1 MTPRCLKCG
10 QSRTTN
16 ECEIKQ
22 RVEKPICINCNQ
34 VGHVAAYRG
43 CAEFPKLTTAH
54 KNRNNNFDSNKYL
67 VNSNISYAQK
77 ASATRANT
85 QDSEQQMSPP
95 AHRPAN
101 NVNNQSAASAST
113 CIESN
118 VNNPPTPSIS
128 GSDDLS
134 ELMTA
139 LKELR
144 KLMKEA
150 PQLIA
155 ALQAMKYTNNTA
167 DKLQL
172 LMHRRLVHQKTEQL
186 DSIVCRLED
195 KIINAK
201 ISTSNPVKEDYIY
214 HDSKLREL
222 NSERN
227 HARKTFQTYRD
238 PVLKRKPNKLNKQ
251 INRLDQKIETDDFT
265 NELLNVNATDDTVWK
280 YVTPFKKK
288 FKNIPSFY
296 GPAGIANTDLEK
308 ANFLAESLETQFTLN
323 NITNPDNEELVAD
336 SVMRFR
342 TEANSVC
349 KDFDPLLPSEVPDCI
364 KSLRI
369 IKPQASMEYIK
380 KLLKICP
387 YILF

>member
-22 RVEKPICINCNQ
+22 RIEKPICINCNQ

-43 CAEFPKLTTAH
+43 CAEFPKLTTAK

-101 NVNNQSAASAST
+101 NVKNQSAASAST

-128 GSDDLS
+128 GINDLS

-150 PQLIA
+150 P
-155 ALQAMKYTNNTA
+155 T
-167 DKLQL
+167 
-172 LMHRRLVHQKTEQL
+172 H
-186 DSIVCRLED
+186 
-195 KIINAK
+195 
-201 ISTSNPVKEDYIY
+201 
-214 HDSKLREL
+214 
-222 NSERN
+222 
-227 HARKTFQTYRD
+227 
-238 PVLKRKPNKLNKQ
+238 
-251 INRLDQKIETDDFT
+251 
-265 NELLNVNATDDTVWK
+265 
-280 YVTPFKKK
+280 
-288 FKNIPSFY
+288 
-296 GPAGIANTDLEK
+296 
-308 ANFLAESLETQFTLN
+308 
-323 NITNPDNEELVAD
+323 
-336 SVMRFR
+336 
-342 TEANSVC
+342 
-349 KDFDPLLPSEVPDCI
+349 
-364 KSLRI
+364 
-369 IKPQASMEYIK
+369 
-380 KLLKICP
+380 
-387 YILF
+387 